1 MNVNIANIE
10 KELDELHANS
20 TVNSYIQTVTQ
31 LFLQSCN
38 QPALF
43 AFTNRLLKLTFK
55 FLIYNT

>member
-10 KELDELHANS
+10 KQLDELHANS

-31 LFLQSCN
+31 FLESCN

-43 AFTNRLLKLTFK
+43 AFTNRLLTY
-55 FLIYNT
+55 I